1 MVLKYFMQSH
11 EIPFPIRIAEK
22 ATFWGILKLTS
33 RGIQVE
39 GRENLPKKPPFL
51 IGFNHFGWAE
61 GLVPHILLSVKDCPY
76 VITKIENMKG
86 ILGKI
91 LPSLGFIGI
100 RRGEADMCALRRAI
114 ELLSNGHI
122 IATAL
127 EGTRGRGDERLQPKT
142 AKPGLIFLATRFE
155 KPLPIV
161 PMAVWGQNELTFPLI
176 DVEGFKLKDLKNLRK
191 KPLHIK
197 IGKPFIPVL
206 GASEE
211 VMTNSEIRD
220 TLANQL
226 LDKIQ
231 ELLPPNY
238 SGV

>member
-1 MVLKYFMQSH
+1 
-11 EIPFPIRIAEK
+11 
-22 ATFWGILKLTS
+22 
-33 RGIQVE
+33 
-39 GRENLPKKPPFL
+39 
-51 IGFNHFGWAE
+51 
-61 GLVPHILLSVKDCPY
+61 
-76 VITKIENMKG
+76 
-86 ILGKI
+86 
-91 LPSLGFIGI
+91 
-100 RRGEADMCALRRAI
+100 
-114 ELLSNGHI
+114 
-122 IATAL
+122 
-127 EGTRGRGDERLQPKT
+127 
-142 AKPGLIFLATRFE
+142 
-155 KPLPIV
+155 
-161 PMAVWGQNELTFPLI
+161 MAVWGQNELTFPLI